1 MATLTD
7 ERLLTEE
14 EFLALPDDPLG
25 RKMELFDG
33 RVVYVPQPGE
43 LHARIARVVF
53 LALLPFVTAHR
64 LGELFFDVG
73 FKIRSAPDRIVS
85 PDVSFT
91 SHAKLVPGRDRT
103 KAIPGAPTLAVEV
116 VSPNDIDA
124 DVDGKVLEYLE
135 AGAARVWVVRPA
147 SRTVT
152 VHRPDHT
159 ARTYLPGETLA
170 SDDAG
175 FPVDGFS
182 LAVADVFA
190 DVEAQSRA

>member
-33 RVVYVPQPGE
+33 RVVYVSQPGE
-43 LHARIARVVF
+43 QHADTAANIYDAIQ
-53 LALLPFVTAHR
+53 PFVRGHG
-64 LGELFFDVG
+64 LGRVRFDVG
-73 FKIRSAPDRIVS
+73 FKLRTEPDRIVN
-85 PDVSFT
+85 PDVAFVAAGS
-91 SHAKLVPGRDRT
+91 LPLDRDRT

-159 ARTYLPGETLA
+159 ARTYLPGEILD